1 MPGGGKSYD
10 RAACRPESPKAIGKL
25 GRAWEDEGS
34 RGRGGGAAGRRRD
47 PQRLRVSCCCLYQTT
62 GSGVW
67 DEDTKGKKKRTGR
80 KVAGKPA

>member
-10 RAACRPESPKAIGKL
+10 RAARRRESPKAIGKL

-34 RGRGGGAAGRRRD
+34 RGRGGGAASRRRD
-47 PQRLRVSCCCLYQTT
+47 LQRHRVSCCCLYQTT
-62 GSGVW
+62 GSGVR
-67 DEDTKGKKKRTGR
+67 DEDAKGKKKRTGR